1 MEQVLKL
8 CVESFQGK
16 AENTIF
22 WKLVILTSLMIV
34 FARDT
39 IIYIQISRFSEE
51 YSDILRYYTTF
62 YYVQIIWLYVPWVM
76 LSIMFYPVYG
86 NIPYEF

>member
-16 AENTIF
+16 VENTIF
-22 WKLVILTSLMIV
+22 WKLVILTSLIIV

-39 IIYIQISRFSEE
+39 IIYIQISRFSKE

-62 YYVQIIWLYVPWVM
+62 YYVQIIWLYVPWIM
-76 LSIMFYPVYG
+76 LSIMFFPVYG